1 MDRGHD
7 AQQVQRRQRDR
18 IHRVGQELH
27 DARHGI
33 VLRGE
38 EAAEDGGHERG
49 GGALLQAVPIQ
60 NAQQAAMARPA
71 AAADSSAMPWSRC
84 SGRRCASRWRG
95 ASRGAVQPGAD
106 LAPQRQA
113 FVIAVD
119 QLAQPGH
126 QAGQQRV
133 APAGAAVD
141 GRRQPDGGRAQPQ
154 RGGMGGARTGVDPFG
169 NAGQQARDVLGQR
182 LAVGLQGAHAVL
194 DGRDNGRQ
202 RRDAVLHGA
211 HRAGGPAQVAGVE
224 RHVGR
229 QQAQLGD
236 VVGQGAAV
244 LSDLPASPPARMSC
258 IQSRAS
264 RTALSSSS
272 VSAGAR
278 PRGSTTLWTSV
289 AQTMPSAISS
299 TRASA
304 VSNTSVG
311 SETDGNRSWRRC
323 SRPA

>member
-1 MDRGHD
+1 
-7 AQQVQRRQRDR
+7 
-18 IHRVGQELH
+18 
-27 DARHGI
+27 
-33 VLRGE
+33 
-38 EAAEDGGHERG
+38 
-49 GGALLQAVPIQ
+49 
-60 NAQQAAMARPA
+60 MAGVSRTA
-71 AAADSSAMPWSRC
+71 AARSRSAVAWVARGPASIHLEML
-84 SGRRCASRWRG
+84 ASR
-95 ASRGAVQPGAD
+95 
-106 LAPQRQA
+106 
-113 FVIAVD
+113 
-119 QLAQPGH
+119 
-126 QAGQQRV
+126 RV
-133 APAGAAVD
+133 
-141 GRRQPDGGRAQPQ
+141 
-154 RGGMGGARTGVDPFG
+154 TFS
-169 NAGQQARDVLGQR
+169 GQR

-244 LSDLPASPPARMSC
+244 LVGLAGVAAGQDVLHPEPGVAHG
-258 IQSRAS
+258 
-264 RTALSSSS
+264 LSSSS

-311 SETDGNRSWRRC
+311 SETDETDHGGGVAGQHEQIGRGVRSSTDIYRQAPTHRAMAAVITTGELDRRGTM
-323 SRPA
+323 